1 LSLVVPSGH
10 NTDGKY
16 FVNSNKLAFKCEM
29 SPRKVNVWI
38 EKTRDGRVVPIPDV
52 DVREI
57 ACGVNH
63 AVSLYKL

>member
-1 LSLVVPSGH
+1 
-10 NTDGKY
+10 
-16 FVNSNKLAFKCEM
+16 VNSNKLAFKCEM